1 MDGEWRKLEK
11 YFFRKCFSGIY
22 SKRWKLFGL
31 LLEMNYRQ
39 VSDSKCISAIYRIK
53 AELLICGISKLGAM
67 KIGNWIA
74 LTGVVLIGGFMQ
86 NLHGQNLRLIKP
98 VDQSVYLAETAIPVE
113 AAIGNIPLQNPT
125 YLHAWNTLTGWRKLK
140 VGNNPV
146 NLYSPKVNVLAG
158 GNTHLEIVMKQ
169 VSGSTNWSKIQIR
182 PGGNGT
188 APVNLAPYLPVGA
201 NLNSWFIM
209 TIPLQA
215 FDPTVPFAAL
225 ANIEF
230 PYSADAGAW
239 DLAIASIRFTGGNAP
254 YEWFG
259 ASKTNN
265 IHDGKGGAGM
275 VFAAWTAGSGTGP
288 YVPNIRVAAN
298 GQVILS
304 SVGLPLKGE
313 WIPALTGEY
322 TLVATAGFNGSDFE
336 TSAPAIITVG
346 SSGNHLPVIQSMN
359 TIKPLVYPSGVKFSL
374 VFSVTDEDI
383 DPIVTT
389 VSLDGNLIMTTKDTR
404 IVVGLISQITG
415 NHTVSLSCSD
425 GKGEPVLFTESFQ
438 ILAPIDNEGLGGFT
452 SPVNGSGII
461 VPDSLSISASIDPSI
476 QENYQYL
483 YITVPGTGYRKLKLG
498 ANATS
503 LYTPMAD
510 VIGSGNDTL
519 VIEMKDFNG
528 VADWTKI
535 LVCPQ
540 EITVNPVRLAT
551 YWQAGRPLG
560 DGWRRVAVPLNV
572 FSTAINFRSISYL
585 CLPYSQSA
593 GNFIL
598 GIREVSFV
606 GSSTPFLWFGPG
618 KTDNI
623 HDGKG
628 APGQLMAVLR
638 EKSGTPGTDPRI
650 LVSCNDSVI
659 AVENMLDFSFK
670 YFLEKPGAYS
680 FDLYAETGD
689 GLLYRL
695 KPSAVE
701 GAEAPGTGTTI
712 DLVLK
717 FASKP
722 ANISVTK
729 ATLKYDK
736 DFAFSLSLDDGLA
749 DAYSNAFRFM
759 NGGVVEGNGQS
770 YPGLFY
776 SDGCGNPVPFTGALG
791 WYSVN
796 SSYQD
801 IHINTPGYVT
811 WTRLSE
817 MYQAGWDV
825 MNHSYSHDYGTGTDY
840 AFEIAENQR
849 KIMEKT
855 GIKTSHF
862 VIPSGDLNYIPFAF
876 SAGNKAVYAYKS
888 NFMGSPKGILVNG
901 SLNTADPKIYRRL
914 LFDPD
919 FTVSNISTLADELAL
934 LGASGQHYWLND
946 FTHRVH
952 FGTVSASLRFET
964 FSAYL
969 QHIADQYGIQGDDR
983 VWAASSQ
990 EVYEYL
996 VLRDITPI
1004 YQEWAGNDLHIR
1016 LDISDIPEDFRR
1028 HEWTLV
1034 VGSVERFTVET
1045 ANPAVHATWTGNP
1058 VKSVVNI
1065 VWNPGGS
1072 PILKSLQENPESA
1085 LKAADG
1091 NLIPLD
1097 IEVYPN
1103 PVEDVATV
1111 IIPSSGDEDMFWTI
1125 RNLAG
1130 IEVGSGIIRNLERDR
1145 PVIIPIDRNQI
1156 KSGFYLFEFRDS
1168 VAVKTVKVL
1177 IR

>member
-1 MDGEWRKLEK
+1 
-11 YFFRKCFSGIY
+11 
-22 SKRWKLFGL
+22 
-31 LLEMNYRQ
+31 
-39 VSDSKCISAIYRIK
+39 
-53 AELLICGISKLGAM
+53 M

-74 LTGVVLIGGFMQ
+74 LTGTVLIGGFMQ
-86 NLHGQNLRLIKP
+86 NLHGQSLRLIKP
-98 VDQSVYLAETAIPVE
+98 VDKSVYLAETAIPVE
-113 AAIGNIPLQNPT
+113 ATIGNIPLQNPT
-125 YLHAWNTLTGWRKLK
+125 YLHVWNTLSGWRKLK
-140 VGNNPV
+140 VGNNPA

-182 PGGNGT
+182 PGGIGT

-209 TIPLQA
+209 TIPLQD
-215 FDPTVPFAAL
+215 FNPTVPFAAL

-239 DLAIASIRFTGGNAP
+239 DLAIASIRFTGGTAP

-259 ASKTNN
+259 ASKTKN

-275 VFAAWTAGSGTGP
+275 VFAAWTAGSNTGP
-288 YVPNIRVAAN
+288 YVPDIRVAAN

-304 SVGLPLKGE
+304 SFGLPFKGE
-313 WIPALTGEY
+313 WIPALPGDY
-322 TLVATAGFNGSDFE
+322 TMDASAGFTGSDFE
-336 TSAPAIITVG
+336 SSAPLVVTVT
-346 SSGNHLPVIQSMN
+346 SPGNHLPVVLSMN
-359 TIKPLVYPSGVKFSL
+359 TIKPLIYPSGIKFPL
-374 VFSVTDEDI
+374 IFSVTDEDSE
-383 DPIVTT
+383 PVVTT
-389 VSLDGNLIMTTKDTR
+389 VRLDGNLIMTTEDTH
-404 IVVGLISQITG
+404 IIVGLIFQITG
-415 NHTVSLSCSD
+415 NHILSLSSSD
-425 GKGEPVLFTESFQ
+425 GTGEPVLLNESFQ
-438 ILAPIDNEGLGGFT
+438 IQASIDNEGLGGFT
-452 SPVNGSGII
+452 SPVDGSGII
-461 VPDSLSISASIDPSI
+461 IPDSLEISASIHPSV

-498 ANATS
+498 ANVRS
-503 LYTPMAD
+503 LYTPMTD

-528 VADWTKI
+528 IADWTKI

-551 YWQAGRPLG
+551 YWQAGRLLG

-572 FSTAINFRSISYL
+572 FSPVINFRSISYL

-593 GNFIL
+593 GNFII
-598 GIREVSFV
+598 GIREISFV
-606 GSSTPFLWFGPG
+606 GSGNPFLWFGPG

-628 APGQLMAVLR
+628 GPGQLLAVLR
-638 EKSGTPGTDPRI
+638 EKSGTSGSNPRI
-650 LVSCNDSVI
+650 LVSCNDSII
-659 AVENMLDFSFK
+659 ASENMLDFSFK
-670 YFLEKPGAYS
+670 YFIEKPGAYL
-680 FDLYAETGD
+680 FDLYSETGD
-689 GLLYRL
+689 GSLYRL
-695 KPSAVE
+695 KPSAVI
-701 GAEAPGTGTTI
+701 GAEAPGNGTTI

-749 DAYSNAFRFM
+749 DAYSNAFHFM

-776 SDGCGNPVPFTGALG
+776 SDGCGNPVPFKGALG

-825 MNHSYSHDYGTGTDY
+825 MNHSYSHDYGAGTDY
-840 AFEIAENQR
+840 AFEIAENQQ

-888 NFMGSPKGILVNG
+888 DFMGSPKGILVNG
-901 SLNTADPKIYRRL
+901 SLNTAEPKIYRRL
-914 LFDPD
+914 LFDPN
-919 FTVSNISTLADELAL
+919 FTAANISTLVDELAA
-934 LGASGQHYWLND
+934 LGSSGQHYWLND

-952 FGTVSASLRFET
+952 FGTVSASLRFEV

-969 QHIADQYGIQGDDR
+969 QHIANQYGIQGDDR

-1016 LDISDIPEDFRR
+1016 LDISGIPEDFRR
-1028 HEWTLV
+1028 QEWTLV
-1034 VGSVERFTVET
+1034 VGTDEPYTVET
-1045 ANPAVHATWTGNP
+1045 ANPAVQITWTGNP

-1065 VWNPGGS
+1065 VRNPAGN
-1072 PILKSLQENPESA
+1072 PILKLLQDNPEGRQKDAGS
-1085 LKAADG
+1085 DP
-1091 NLIPLD
+1091 IPPA

-1103 PVEDVATV
+1103 PVEDMATV
-1111 IIPSSGDEDMFWTI
+1111 ILHSAGDENMIWTI

-1130 IEVGSGIIRNLERDR
+1130 IEVGSGIIRKHERDQ
-1145 PVIIPIDRNQI
+1145 PVKIPIDRSQI
-1156 KSGFYLFEFRDS
+1156 KSGFYLFEFRDYA
-1168 VAVKTVKVL
+1168 AVKTVKVL